1 MTSLNRFCL
10 FLLFLI
16 FSFLS
21 NCTFNLIPGGRV
33 GFDSFEE
40 KIISGTD
47 RDKIAMISIDG
58 VISDET
64 NDSFF
69 GPSKESPISYVK
81 ENLKIIERDKD
92 VKGVIL
98 KINSPGGTVTASDI
112 IYHEILEFRARS
124 NKPVMTVFVDVGASG
139 AYYIAMATDIVAA
152 HPTTVTGSIGVVLQ
166 GFNIKEGM
174 EKIGVKDQSITSGAN
189 KTIGSPFVELSAEH
203 KTILQGIVNSMY
215 DRFFTVVKNGRPQ
228 MTESQLKPLADG
240 RIFTGN
246 QAQKLGLIDYVG
258 YFDDLLPKLM
268 SHPKYLKG
276 SGNEAPRIVTYNRG
290 RGKVENIY
298 QASIDNPK
306 ENLLQKIIA
315 PSSTAKFFYLWSL

>member
-1 MTSLNRFCL
+1 MTSLNRFSI
-10 FLLFLI
+10 FLSFLI
-16 FSFLS
+16 LSFFS

-112 IYHEILEFRARS
+112 IYHEILEFRNRS

-166 GFNIKEGM
+166 GFNVKEGM
-174 EKIGVKDQSITSGAN
+174 EKIGVKDQSIVSGAN
-189 KTIGSPFVELSAEH
+189 KTIGSPFLELSPEH

-228 MTESQLKPLADG
+228 MTETQLRPLADG
-240 RIFTGN
+240 RIFTGI
-246 QAQKLGLIDYVG
+246 QAQKLGLIDHVG

-276 SGNEAPRIVTYNRG
+276 SGGDSPRIVTYNRG

-315 PSSTAKFFYLWSL
+315 PSSSAKFFYLWSL